1 MKPVWIVD
9 DDQAIRWVLEKALA
23 RAGITTRS
31 FSQAPDV
38 LEALTR
44 DTLSVLVSDIRMPG
58 GNGLE
63 LLRQIKEHHA
73 GLPVIVMTAFADLDS
88 TVSAFQG
95 GAFDYLAKPFDVN
108 EAVALIQRAMQD
120 IEPQAETAAAAEA
133 PAGDRYMM
141 TQSSSTAMQEVFRAI
156 GRLAQSKVT
165 VLITGE
171 SGTGK
176 ELVARA
182 LHGHGARASGPFVA
196 LNAAAIPRDLLEAEL
211 FGHERGAFTGANT
224 LRRGRFEEAHG
235 GTLFLDEIGDM
246 PIELQTRLLRVLAEG
261 SFYRVGG
268 AQPVRVDVR
277 IVAATHQPLEQRVEQ
292 GLFREDLFHR
302 LNVIRL
308 RLPPLRE
315 RTEDIPALANH
326 FLAASAK
333 TLGVPVKRLTPE
345 AVAVL
350 IKFDFPGNV
359 RQLENF
365 CHWLTVMAPGQT
377 IDRNDLPPE
386 IRAMEHAAPNPPMRV
401 SGEAA
406 GSHPGS
412 PSGAYPGGHAAAGSP
427 TEDLPRNW
435 QQALLKDAQYRLERG
450 EPAIMATLTRQ
461 FEKILLQSALDASRG
476 RRVEAATRLGIGRNT
491 ITRKLREL
499 GIAED

>member
-23 RAGITTRS
+23 RAGIATRT
-31 FSQAPDV
+31 FSQAPEV
-38 LEALTR
+38 MRALASETP
-44 DTLSVLVSDIRMPG
+44 VALVSDIRMPG
-58 GNGLE
+58 GNGLD
-63 LLRQIKEHHA
+63 LLRQIKEQYPA
-73 GLPVIVMTAFADLDS
+73 LPVIVMTAFADLDS

-108 EAVALIQRAMQD
+108 EAVALIQRAAKD
-120 IEPQAETAAAAEA
+120 TPVPEDEAQAEPVPVSE
-133 PAGDRYMM
+133 RWMM

-156 GRLAQSKVT
+156 GRLAQSRVT

-182 LHGHGARASGPFVA
+182 LHGHGARANGPFVA

-246 PIELQTRLLRVLAEG
+246 PLELQTRLLRVLAEG

-268 AQPVRVDVR
+268 SQPVRVDVR

-315 RTEDIPALANH
+315 RVEDIPALANH
-326 FLAASAK
+326 FLAASAR
-333 TLGVPVKRLTPE
+333 TLGVPAKRLTPD
-345 AVAVL
+345 ALAAL
-350 IKFDFPGNV
+350 LRFDFPGNV

-365 CHWLTVMAPGQT
+365 CHWLTVMAVGQT
-377 IDRNDLPPE
+377 VDRDDLPPE
-386 IRAMEHAAPNPPMRV
+386 VRMAARQESEPAPHAAEP
-401 SGEAA
+401 AA
-406 GSHPGS
+406 VDWHES
-412 PSGAYPGGHAAAGSP
+412 
-427 TEDLPRNW
+427 
-435 QQALLKDAQYRLERG
+435 LLRDAQSRLARG
-450 EPAIMATLTRQ
+450 EPSVMATLSRQ
-461 FEKILLQSALDASRG
+461 FERVLLRTALDACRG
-476 RRVEAATRLGIGRNT
+476 RRVEAAARLGIGRNT

-499 GIAED
+499 GIEDE

>member
-1 MKPVWIVD
+1 
-9 DDQAIRWVLEKALA
+9 
-23 RAGITTRS
+23 
-31 FSQAPDV
+31 
-38 LEALTR
+38 
-44 DTLSVLVSDIRMPG
+44 MPG

-63 LLRQIKEHHA
+63 LLRQMKERNP

-108 EAVALIQRAMQD
+108 EAVALIQRAMQESA
-120 IEPQAETAAAAEA
+120 EPESPEGQGESAQNNE
-133 PAGDRYMM
+133 RWMM

-182 LHGHGARASGPFVA
+182 LHGHGVRAGGPFVA

-211 FGHERGAFTGANT
+211 FGHERGAFTGANN

-315 RTEDIPALANH
+315 RVEDIPALAGH
-326 FLAASAK
+326 FLTASARA
-333 TLGVPVKRLTPE
+333 LGVPVKRLTPE
-345 AVAVL
+345 ALAVL
-350 IKFDFPGNV
+350 SKFDFPGNV

-377 IDRNDLPPE
+377 VEPADLPPE
-386 IRAMEHAAPNPPMRV
+386 IRAMEHQPQPSPAPLRPAVSMAGVGTVVPTSAPM
-401 SGEAA
+401 EA
-406 GSHPGS
+406 GS
-412 PSGAYPGGHAAAGSP
+412 
-427 TEDLPRNW
+427 PRNW
-435 QQALLKDAQYRLERG
+435 QDSLLRDAQYRLERG
-450 EPAIMATLTRQ
+450 EPAVMATLTRQ

-476 RRVEAATRLGIGRNT
+476 RRVEAASRLGIGRNT

-499 GIAED
+499 GIEDE

>member
-1 MKPVWIVD
+1 MQESTQPETPEG
-9 DDQAIRWVLEKALA
+9 QGEAAQNNERW
-23 RAGITTRS
+23 
-31 FSQAPDV
+31 
-38 LEALTR
+38 
-44 DTLSVLVSDIRMPG
+44 
-58 GNGLE
+58 
-63 LLRQIKEHHA
+63 
-73 GLPVIVMTAFADLDS
+73 
-88 TVSAFQG
+88 
-95 GAFDYLAKPFDVN
+95 
-108 EAVALIQRAMQD
+108 
-120 IEPQAETAAAAEA
+120 
-133 PAGDRYMM
+133 MM

-182 LHGHGARASGPFVA
+182 LHGHGVRASGPFVA

-211 FGHERGAFTGANT
+211 FGHERGAFTGANN

-315 RTEDIPALANH
+315 RVEDIPALAQH
-326 FLAASAK
+326 FLTASAR
-333 TLGVPVKRLTPE
+333 TLGVPVKRLTPD
-345 AVAVL
+345 ALAVL
-350 IKFDFPGNV
+350 TKFDFPGNV

-377 IDRNDLPPE
+377 VDRQDLPPE
-386 IRAMEHAAPNPPMRV
+386 IRALEHQQQPGLAPLRPATPM
-401 SGEAA
+401 
-406 GSHPGS
+406 PGIGTVVQAS
-412 PSGAYPGGHAAAGSP
+412 QGLDDGA
-427 TEDLPRNW
+427 PRNW
-435 QQALLKDAQYRLERG
+435 QDSLLRDAQYRLERG
-450 EPAIMATLTRQ
+450 EPAVMATLTRQ

-476 RRVEAATRLGIGRNT
+476 RRVEAASRLGIGRNT

-499 GIAED
+499 GIEDE

>member
-1 MKPVWIVD
+1 M
-9 DDQAIRWVLEKALA
+9 
-23 RAGITTRS
+23 
-31 FSQAPDV
+31 
-38 LEALTR
+38 
-44 DTLSVLVSDIRMPG
+44 
-58 GNGLE
+58 
-63 LLRQIKEHHA
+63 
-73 GLPVIVMTAFADLDS
+73 
-88 TVSAFQG
+88 SAFQG

-108 EAVALIQRAMQD
+108 EAVALIQRAMQ
-120 IEPQAETAAAAEA
+120 ESTQPETPEGQGEAAQNNE
-133 PAGDRYMM
+133 RWMM

-182 LHGHGARASGPFVA
+182 LHGHGVRASGPFVA

-211 FGHERGAFTGANT
+211 FGHERGAFTGANN

-315 RTEDIPALANH
+315 RVEDIPALAQH
-326 FLAASAK
+326 FLTASAR
-333 TLGVPVKRLTPE
+333 TLGVPVKRLTPD
-345 AVAVL
+345 ALAVL
-350 IKFDFPGNV
+350 TKFDFPGNV

-377 IDRNDLPPE
+377 VDRQDLPPE
-386 IRAMEHAAPNPPMRV
+386 IRALEHQQQPGLAPLRPATPM
-401 SGEAA
+401 
-406 GSHPGS
+406 PGIGTVV
-412 PSGAYPGGHAAAGSP
+412 PSSQGLDDGA
-427 TEDLPRNW
+427 PRNW
-435 QQALLKDAQYRLERG
+435 QDSLLRDAQYRLERG
-450 EPAIMATLTRQ
+450 EPAVMATLTRQ

-476 RRVEAATRLGIGRNT
+476 RRVEAASRLGIGRNT

-499 GIAED
+499 GIEDE

>member
-23 RAGITTRS
+23 RAGIPTRS
-31 FSQAPDV
+31 FSQAGDV
-38 LEALTR
+38 LDALER
-44 DTLSVLVSDIRMPG
+44 DTPSVLVSDIRMPG
-58 GNGLE
+58 GDGLE
-63 LLRQIKEHHA
+63 LLRRIKEHHA
-73 GLPVIVMTAFADLDS
+73 ALPVIVMTAFADLDS
-88 TVSAFQG
+88 TVSAFQR

-108 EAVALIQRAMQD
+108 EAVALIQRAMQ
-120 IEPQAETAAAAEA
+120 EVAPEAAAEPVA
-133 PAGDRYMM
+133 SDRYMM

-268 AQPVRVDVR
+268 SQPVRVDVR
-277 IVAATHQPLEQRVEQ
+277 IVAATHQPLERRVEQ

-326 FLAASAK
+326 FLIASARS
-333 TLGVPVKRLTPE
+333 LGVPVKRLTPE
-345 AVAVL
+345 AITAL
-350 IKFDFPGNV
+350 TRFDFPGNV

-377 IDRNDLPPE
+377 VDRNDLPPE
-386 IRAMEHAAPNPPMRV
+386 IRAMEHATPDVPLRVVGNRPNPQFSAVP
-401 SGEAA
+401 SSPAAEEA
-406 GSHPGS
+406 S
-412 PSGAYPGGHAAAGSP
+412 
-427 TEDLPRNW
+427 PRNW
-435 QQALLKDAQYRLERG
+435 QEALLRDAQFRLERG
-450 EPAIMATLTRQ
+450 EPAVMATLTRQ

-476 RRVEAATRLGIGRNT
+476 RRVEAASRLGIGRNT

-499 GIAED
+499 GIADE

>member
-1 MKPVWIVD
+1 MSKPVWIVD

-23 RAGITTRS
+23 RAGVPTRS
-31 FSQAPDV
+31 FAQAADV
-38 LEALTR
+38 LDALAAGAPAA
-44 DTLSVLVSDIRMPG
+44 LVSDIRMPG
-58 GNGLE
+58 GDGLS
-63 LLRQIKEHHA
+63 LLRQIKERHPR
-73 GLPVIVMTAFADLDS
+73 LPVIVMTAFADLDS

-108 EAVALIQRAMQD
+108 EAVALIERAVQEGD
-120 IEPQAETAAAAEA
+120 PEQAG
-133 PAGDRYMM
+133 AGDAGAEPVQNNERWMM

-182 LHGHGARASGPFVA
+182 LHGHGARAGGPFVA

-315 RTEDIPALANH
+315 RVEDIPALANH
-326 FLAASAK
+326 FLAASARS
-333 TLGVPVKRLTPE
+333 LGVPVKRLTPD

-350 IKFDFPGNV
+350 TRFDFPGNV

-365 CHWLTVMAPGQT
+365 CHWLTVMAPGQV
-377 IDRNDLPPE
+377 IERADLPPE
-386 IRAMEHAAPNPPMRV
+386 IRAMEFQAQAPTGAPVQVAGNALPSPVGTASAAP
-401 SGEAA
+401 GAA
-406 GSHPGS
+406 GG
-412 PSGAYPGGHAAAGSP
+412 
-427 TEDLPRNW
+427 TDW
-435 QQALLKDAQYRLERG
+435 QAALLHEAQHRLERG
-450 EPAIMATLTRQ
+450 EPAVMATLTRQ
-461 FEKILLQSALDASRG
+461 FERILLQSALDASRG
-476 RRVEAATRLGIGRNT
+476 RRVEAAARLGIGRNT

-499 GIAED
+499 GIEE

>member
-23 RAGITTRS
+23 RAGVPTRS
-31 FSQAPDV
+31 FSQSADV
-38 LEALTR
+38 LEALSRETP
-44 DTLSVLVSDIRMPG
+44 VALVSDIRMPG

-63 LLRQIKEHHA
+63 LLRQLKERHP

-108 EAVALIQRAMQD
+108 EAVALIQRAMQ
-120 IEPQAETAAAAEA
+120 ESAQPESPEGQGEGAQNNE
-133 PAGDRYMM
+133 RWMM

-182 LHGHGARASGPFVA
+182 LHGSGVRANGPFVA

-211 FGHERGAFTGANT
+211 FGHERGAFTGANN

-315 RTEDIPALANH
+315 RVEDIPALAQH
-326 FLAASAK
+326 FLTASAR
-333 TLGVPVKRLTPE
+333 TLGVPVKRLTPD
-345 AVAVL
+345 ALAVL
-350 IKFDFPGNV
+350 TKFDFPGNV

-377 IDRNDLPPE
+377 VDRADLPPE
-386 IRAMEHAAPNPPMRV
+386 IRALEHQQQQPASAPLRPAAPI
-401 SGEAA
+401 SGIGTVVQA
-406 GSHPGS
+406 GQGQGIDE
-412 PSGAYPGGHAAAGSP
+412 GA
-427 TEDLPRNW
+427 PRNW
-435 QQALLKDAQYRLERG
+435 QDSLLRDAQYRLERG
-450 EPAIMATLTRQ
+450 EPAVMATLTRQ

-476 RRVEAATRLGIGRNT
+476 RRVEAASRLGIGRNT

-499 GIAED
+499 GIEDE

>member
-23 RAGITTRS
+23 RAGIPTRS
-31 FSQAPDV
+31 FFQSSDV
-38 LEALTR
+38 LDALAHETPAA
-44 DTLSVLVSDIRMPG
+44 LVSDIRMPG
-58 GNGLE
+58 GSGLE
-63 LLRQIKEHHA
+63 LLRQLKEKHSS
-73 GLPVIVMTAFADLDS
+73 LPVIIMTAFADLDS

-108 EAVALIQRAMQD
+108 EAVALIERAMQESALND
-120 IEPQAETAAAAEA
+120 VQVSDGAEPVQNTE
-133 PAGDRYMM
+133 RWMM
-141 TQSSSTAMQEVFRAI
+141 TQSASTAMQEVFRAI

-182 LHGHGARASGPFVA
+182 LHGHGLRAGGPFVA

-211 FGHERGAFTGANT
+211 FGHERGAFTGANN

-315 RTEDIPALANH
+315 RVEDIPALTNH
-326 FLAASAK
+326 FLTASAR

-345 AVAVL
+345 ALAVL
-350 IKFDFPGNV
+350 TKFEFPGNV

-365 CHWLTVMAPGQT
+365 CHWITVMAPGQT
-377 IDRNDLPPE
+377 VDRGDLPPE
-386 IRAMEHAAPNPPMRV
+386 IRALEHQRPVSVAAPRPGNV
-401 SGEAA
+401 
-406 GSHPGS
+406 GSHS
-412 PSGAYPGGHAAAGSP
+412 MAAASFSSVQVEEG
-427 TEDLPRNW
+427 TARNW
-435 QQALLKDAQYRLERG
+435 KDSLLLDAQHRLERG
-450 EPAIMATLTRQ
+450 EPAVMATLTRQ

-476 RRVEAATRLGIGRNT
+476 RRVEAASRLGIGRNT

-499 GIAED
+499 GIEDE